1 MDLLLPIAGILTLGG
16 ILGYSAAT
24 FLKSVTKIV
33 GCLIGIVF
41 VLLQVLAYY
50 GFAHWDWG
58 AVREAAGPAS
68 DAAKSGCSVLW
79 KVITYNFPFTG
90 GFAGGFWYGW
100 KH

>member
-1 MDLLLPIAGILTLGG
+1 MNLILPVAGILTLGG

-33 GCLIGIVF
+33 GCIIGIAF
-41 VLLQVLAYY
+41 ILMQVLAYY

-58 AVREAAGPAS
+58 AVREVTGPAGH
-68 DAAKSGCSVLW
+68 AATSGISILW
-79 KVITYNFPFTG
+79 KILTCNIPLTG
-90 GFAGGFWYGW
+90 GFAAGFWYGW